1 MADGR
6 IYVLQPSF
14 ASGEISPDV
23 ASRVDLG
30 KYQNAL
36 LQAENVFIRP
46 YGSAYRRPGTMFL
59 ADIGSG
65 EVRLQEFAAPMGSNG
80 FLLMFQPAS
89 LKVYQGNVLKA
100 TLATPYTGSDLPK
113 LRFAQSADTMFIA
126 SGTHPVQVLKR
137 LTDTSWSITDFAE
150 NPGYFD
156 TTTMTDGVTI
166 TPSNTTGTITLTASS
181 GVFDAGQV
189 GNWLQLD
196 HDMDS
201 ITMSI
206 SNQTVTGGATTFS
219 KDINYKYRL
228 TVTGTW
234 EGTVRVQNSIGS
246 SWQTVHSTTANETYT
261 SEAQGTGLLD
271 REFRYEA
278 EIDSGTANLTLDI
291 LDADD
296 GDAVVSTVSAS
307 VSGQFGASGLLA
319 GPDGWKL
326 LTHGEWRGTVTLES
340 SDDNI
345 HWKALRKYT
354 SDKDFNVSESGTFD
368 EPTYLRINADIS
380 SGKLYADL
388 TRLPYTHHGTV
399 QLTGYTD
406 ATHMTGTVVDDL
418 AAVTAAEEW
427 AFGSWSATYGY
438 PSCVTFFQDRLCF
451 AANNRKPYM
460 VWMSRTGDYFNFGT
474 EKVDGT
480 LTDDSAVAV
489 SFITRRDFRILHL
502 MAHSDLLVMT
512 EGNEWIV
519 NGSETVTPT
528 SVTPRVQ
535 TSRGTTDVAPTM
547 IGGQIIFV
555 QRHGKTVRDMQYN
568 FGSDSYDG
576 MDLSIL
582 AKHITRDTTIID
594 CTYKQEPD
602 YMMFFVLD
610 DGTAACLTYVKEQN
624 VYAWS
629 RISTQG
635 LITGV
640 EAVETTEGADVYVTV
655 VREDPDGV
663 QTQFL
668 EGLTWTAHSE
678 FPDDYN
684 MLDCMFRMENET
696 PSAAIHIP
704 QLANYTVDVLADG
717 RAIKGIR
724 LDENGDATLDV
735 PASFVLV
742 GLRYQSVFELCNIE
756 LQLNDGTLQGRRKKV
771 AEVILRL
778 DNSLGGRVG
787 IVKEKTDVI
796 KYDELLQQDV
806 TLFSGEKI
814 VTVPNTAVGGFNDK
828 GRAVIVSD
836 DPYPLSI
843 SSIVRAVVPGG

>member
-36 LQAENVFIRP
+36 LQALNVFIRP
-46 YGSAYRRPGTMFL
+46 YGSAYRRPGTKAL

-80 FLLMFQPAS
+80 FLLVFQPAS
-89 LKVYQGNVLKA
+89 LKVYQGSVLKA

-137 LTDTSWSITDFAE
+137 LTDTSWTMTDFAE

-156 TTTMTDGVTI
+156 TTTMTDGVTV
-166 TPSNTTGTITLTASS
+166 TPSATTGTVTLTASG
-181 GVFDAGQV
+181 GVFSSGQV
-189 GNWLQLD
+189 GNWIELD
-196 HDMDS
+196 QSMDAK
-201 ITMSI
+201 TK
-206 SNQTVTGGATTFS
+206 T
-219 KDINYKYRL
+219 L
-228 TVTGTW
+228 T
-234 EGTVRVQNSIGS
+234 
-246 SWQTVHSTTANETYT
+246 
-261 SEAQGTGLLD
+261 QGTGNGVS
-271 REFRYEA
+271 
-278 EIDSGTANLTLDI
+278 DSVLC
-291 LDADD
+291 
-296 GDAVVSTVSAS
+296 
-307 VSGQFGASGLLA
+307 
-319 GPDGWKL
+319 GPEGWKII
-326 LTHGEWRGTVTLES
+326 THGTWAGTVDVEYS
-340 SDDNI
+340 SDNVN
-345 HWKALRKYT
+345 WKTLRTYN
-354 SDKDFNVSESGTFD
+354 SDSDFNPSESGTFD
-368 EPTYLRINADIS
+368 ELTYVRISASITSGTMKGSIS
-380 SGKLYADL
+380 NFPF
-388 TRLPYTHHGTV
+388 TNRGTAKI
-399 QLTGYTD
+399 TAYTD
-406 ATHMTGTVVDDL
+406 STH
-418 AAVTAAEEW
+418 VTAKIKDAFISTSAADEW

-451 AANNRKPYM
+451 AANDRKPYM
-460 VWMSRTGDYFNFGT
+460 VWMSRTGDYYNFGT
-474 EKVDGT
+474 ERVDGT
-480 LTDDSAVAV
+480 LTDDSAVGV

-519 NGSETVTPT
+519 SGSEVVTPT
-528 SVTPRVQ
+528 NVTPRVQ

-582 AKHITRDTTIID
+582 AKHITQDTTIID
-594 CTYKQEPD
+594 SAYKQEPD

-629 RISTQG
+629 RITTAG
-635 LITGV
+635 YITGV
-640 EAVETTEGADVYVTV
+640 ESVETAEGADVYMTV
-655 VREDPDGV
+655 LREDNDGN

-668 EGLTWTAHSE
+668 EGMTWAAHSD

-684 MLDCMFRMENET
+684 CLDCVTDIDNVT
-696 PSAAIHIP
+696 PSTAIHVP
-704 QLANYTVDVLADG
+704 RLANYTVDVLADG
-717 RAIKGIR
+717 RAIKGIQ

-735 PASFVLV
+735 PASAVLV
-742 GLRYQSVFELCNIE
+742 GLRYQSVFEMCNIE
-756 LQLNDGTLQGRRKKV
+756 FQLNDGTLQGRRKKV
-771 AEVILRL
+771 SELILRL
-778 DNSLGGRVG
+778 DKSLGGRVG
-787 IVKEKTDVI
+787 IVKERTDVI

-806 TLFSGEKI
+806 TLYSGEKI